1 MKGKRAH
8 EVRMLEALE
17 GLGGQQVKSML
28 TILMKRSVD
37 KEIAQKTAGIVVF
50 KWHD

>member
-1 MKGKRAH
+1 MKEKKAH
-8 EVRMLEALE
+8 GMRMLEVLE

-28 TILMKRSVD
+28 TVLIKRSVD

-50 KWHD
+50 KWHN